1 MNRLHYLLVLVAAL
15 SIGWAGLRTRRS
27 VERYAGSV
35 APAPTELPQNLV
47 RSPAGHAT
55 WERNPFRTSSAA
67 NSTARAQDSLPASTL
82 LRDDPEFEVRA
93 IAGGPPWRAVVA
105 RVTGVAS
112 DVVVAPGDTV
122 GGFVVGAIDSASV
135 VLTGGSKRYTLWLP
149 HARPP
154 ED

>member
-1 MNRLHYLLVLVAAL
+1 MSRLHYLLVLVAAL
-15 SIGWAGLRTRRS
+15 SIGWAGDRTRRT

-35 APAPTELPQNLV
+35 APVPTQLPQILV

-55 WERNPFRTSSAA
+55 WERNPFRTSNAA
-67 NSTARAQDSLPASTL
+67 NGAARAEDSLPASAL
-82 LRDDPEFEVRA
+82 PRDDPEFEVRA

-105 RVTGVAS
+105 RVPGVAS
-112 DVVVAPGDTV
+112 DVVVAPGDTI
-122 GGFVVGAIDSASV
+122 GGFVVGAIESASV

-149 HARPP
+149 RARPP